1 MTAKKSLLK
10 FVLPAFGFCFCA
22 AIGIFVYTSTSEEWF
37 AAVGIGVGF
46 IVFSAIGA
54 YIDMKK
60 QVSRVGVFRISY
72 FQTILAHAIDYAL

>member
-10 FVLPAFGFCFCA
+10 VVVLAFGFCFCA

-37 AAVGIGVGF
+37 AAVGIGVGL

-60 QVSRVGVFRISY
+60 PKFLEWVSFGFRTFRLS
-72 FQTILAHAIDYAL
+72 

>member
-54 YIDMKK
+54 FIDMKK
-60 QVSRVGVFRISY
+60 PKFLEWVSFGFRTFRLS
-72 FQTILAHAIDYAL
+72 